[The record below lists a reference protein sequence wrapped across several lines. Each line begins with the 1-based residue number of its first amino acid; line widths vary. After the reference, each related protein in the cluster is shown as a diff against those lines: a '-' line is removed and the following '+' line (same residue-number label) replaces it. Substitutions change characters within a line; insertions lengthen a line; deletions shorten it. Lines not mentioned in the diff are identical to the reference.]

1 MITPEDPGQPTR
13 LHVQE
18 NGPSD
23 APVLVLGPS
32 LGTELGMFNAQVKD
46 LAEHHRVIRYDLR
59 GHGGSSVVPGP
70 YTVADLAQ
78 DVVDLLDALGIDRFA
93 YAGVSLGG
101 AIGLQLAVSVP
112 DRVERL
118 IVMASA
124 AQFPDP
130 PSWKARADRVRAE
143 GTEFLLPSRIGAWV
157 TPGFAESNPAETERL
172 LAMLRS
178 TPREGYAACC
188 ETIEA
193 FDVRDRLSGITAPTL
208 VIAGADD
215 PATSPDVA
223 RGIADGI
230 PGARFVVVP
239 HAAHLVSAEQPE
251 AVTAEIRQ
259 FLAWVRRDP
268 TRPCR

>member
-1 MITPEDPGQPTR
+1 MTSLDEPNRPAR

-18 NGPSD
+18 DGPSD

-32 LGTELGMFNAQVKD
+32 LGTDLGMFDAQIED
-46 LAEHHRVIRYDLR
+46 LAQQHRIIRYDLR
-59 GHGGSSVVPGP
+59 GHGRSPVVPGP
-70 YTVADLAQ
+70 FTVADLAQ
-78 DVVDLLDALGIDRFA
+78 DVVDLLDDRAIDRFC

-143 GTEFLLPSRIGAWV
+143 GTEFLIPSRIGAWV
-157 TPGFAESNPAETERL
+157 TPGFAESDPEETERL
-172 LAMLRS
+172 LAMLRRTS
-178 TPREGYAACC
+178 REGYAACC
-188 ETIEA
+188 ETITD
-193 FDVRDRLSGITAPTL
+193 FDVRDRLPGITAPTL

-215 PATSPDVA
+215 PATSPDVV

-239 HAAHLVSAEQPE
+239 QASHLVSAEQPD

-259 FLAWVRRDP
+259 FLA
-268 TRPCR
+268 